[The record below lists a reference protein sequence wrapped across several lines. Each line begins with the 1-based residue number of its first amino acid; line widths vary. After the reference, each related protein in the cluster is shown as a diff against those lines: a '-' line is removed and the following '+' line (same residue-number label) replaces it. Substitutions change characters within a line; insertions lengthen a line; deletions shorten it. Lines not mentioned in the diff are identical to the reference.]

1 MYGKKFYTNNELS
14 KVYRNSLNNA
24 DISIFGLLNGQTYR
38 IEKKHNK
45 YYWARYEKYLCKGK
59 SYETKCAQTLCLLF
73 PGFSFFY
80 VDN

>member
-1 MYGKKFYTNNELS
+1 MYGKKFYTNCELS

-45 YYWARYEKYLCKGK
+45 YYWARYEKIFVQG
-59 SYETKCAQTLCLLF
+59 EI
-73 PGFSFFY
+73 
-80 VDN
+80 V